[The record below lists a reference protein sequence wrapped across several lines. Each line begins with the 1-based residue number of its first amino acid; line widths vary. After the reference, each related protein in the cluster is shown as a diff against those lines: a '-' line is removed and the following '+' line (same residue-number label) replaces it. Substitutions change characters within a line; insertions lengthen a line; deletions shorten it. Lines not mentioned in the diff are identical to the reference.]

1 MDWYLK
7 KYEIEGLN
15 VWDLLI
21 VEFDLEFKDEFYFVE
36 IRNFIGKV
44 IDCELSM
51 FVVESDNY

>member
-1 MDWYLK
+1 MK

-51 FVVESDNY
+51 FVVEIDNY